1 MLYSAPTAT
10 LSGVCNLVSPV
21 AVCTLNVYE
30 TGAPL
35 PPAGNGGGGS
45 ITTTSKKGGST
56 GNGNGN
62 TGGTGGSGVP
72 GSSAG
77 TILAMTTVALGF
89 CISLVFVR

>member
-35 PPAGNGGGGS
+35 PPAGNGGGSGS
-45 ITTTSKKGGST
+45 PSTTSKKPGST
-56 GNGNGN
+56 GNGNN
-62 TGGTGGSGVP
+62 GGTGGSGVP